1 MEATTKGREITAYR
15 EGFVPVKLQSYNE
28 ALRFAKEL
36 IDTGLLPNYIK
47 RPSQAVAIILTGQ
60 EMGIP
65 PMRALRTI
73 YIVEG
78 QPSMKAEQMLAHF
91 KARGGKAREVKST
104 ADECEWT
111 FTHPNGDEHTERL
124 TFADCK
130 SFATTKSGGLKS
142 NWKSNPGQRI
152 MLRWRTIATG
162 LRAAAPDLYGGAI
175 YTPEEMEDV
184 TGATE
189 VATADNVDN
198 LKERLMVATNDAS
211 VRYEILETT
220 EPVSAEEQVKI
231 EADQECRVCG
241 DSLTLDNIA
250 DANLCL
256 PCAERQAAE
265 T

>member
-184 TGATE
+184 TDRPAD
-189 VATADNVDN
+189 ATADSVES
-198 LKERLMVATNDAS
+198 LKERLDEA
-211 VRYEILETT
+211 VRYEPT
-220 EPVSAEEQVKI
+220 EEAEAVSVEEQVEI
-231 EADQECRVCG
+231 EADQECRVC
-241 DSLTLDNIA
+241 DVSLTLDNIA

-265 T
+265 K